1 MRIDLLIVFLK
12 LNILKV
18 DKRN

>member
-1 MRIDLLIVFLK
+1 MRIDLFIVFLK